1 MVERGN
7 FTYQNLPRLY
17 CIAFLDKSILPGP
30 AYRTVANFRS
40 EQGELLDDQLTFVL
54 IELAK
59 FDVPA
64 AAIQTDLQKLLFTM
78 KTLHTTEPT
87 QYPAFWNEEWLQ
99 RAIDELNT
107 RKMSPEER
115 ATFAR
120 ITAANAEAV
129 NAERRRVAQVV
140 ANALRRGKLTIEEI
154 AEDNEVAVEFVRS
167 VQAELGKK

>member
-1 MVERGN
+1 M
-7 FTYQNLPRLY
+7 
-17 CIAFLDKSILPGP
+17 KS
-30 AYRTVANFRS
+30 
-40 EQGELLDDQLTFVL
+40 
-54 IELAK
+54 
-59 FDVPA
+59 
-64 AAIQTDLQKLLFTM
+64 
-78 KTLHTTEPT
+78 LHTTEPT

-167 VQAELGKK
+167 VQAELEKK